1 MKCKYCK
8 TECEPQNNVCA
19 NCAQSGFEYRDP
31 ENKTKKEGYIYISPH
46 AWDRLYKRLNTK
58 NKNTIVESV
67 YKALES
73 KETSGMLEKKIKT
86 NDDNGFMTYT
96 YRQYKHFIYVFQKK
110 DDIVLI
116 TLYPVWSKF
125 DELDLKN

>member
-116 TLYPVWSKF
+116 TLYPV
-125 DELDLKN
+125 